1 MDAVESR
8 VEQLLR
14 ESRERIAAGRSAIQ
28 AAAAEASL
36 KAIEAAQA
44 GVNMMPSEAPVFKN
58 CGCSQRKAATLEKT
72 DEMKAWIKDW
82 MHRHANE
89 SSQDGTV

>member
-8 VEQLLR
+8 IQQLLR
-14 ESRERIAAGRSAIQ
+14 ESRERMAAGRSAIQ

-36 KAIEAAQA
+36 KAIEAAEA
-44 GVNMMPSEAPVFKN
+44 GVNMMPSEAPILKN
-58 CGCSQRKAATLEKT
+58 CGCSQRKAALLDKT
-72 DEMKAWIKDW
+72 DETKAWIKDW
-82 MHRHANE
+82 MLRRANQ